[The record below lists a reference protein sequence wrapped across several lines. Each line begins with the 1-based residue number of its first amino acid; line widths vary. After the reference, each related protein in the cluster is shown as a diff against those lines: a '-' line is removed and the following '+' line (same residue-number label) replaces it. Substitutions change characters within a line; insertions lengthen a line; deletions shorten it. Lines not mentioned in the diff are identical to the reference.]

1 LNREPIE
8 WLGLTVDAFLAHTG
22 PERQNASPYT
32 PGDRGGVPGRA
43 RSAAQ
48 RVYKG
53 VASLGIEMTIS
64 VPDCMN
70 MQTAPISAMPAHAAE
85 GLERYRSF
93 QRPLNESAAASVV
106 GPGRLRTLTCSATT
120 STMPSFNGRMK

>member
-1 LNREPIE
+1 VELHHHQAVTVTILNREPIE

-43 RSAAQ
+43 RAAAQ

-53 VASLGIEMTIS
+53 VASLGIDMTIS

-70 MQTAPISAMPAHAAE
+70 MHTALISAMPAHAAVRE
-85 GLERYRSF
+85 
-93 QRPLNESAAASVV
+93 Q
-106 GPGRLRTLTCSATT
+106 
-120 STMPSFNGRMK
+120 